1 MTDPT
6 FRRRSEAL
14 CALLCAGHP
23 WHLRVQG
30 SCMAPLLRSGASI
43 RCAARRCYWPGDL
56 VVAAAPDG
64 RLLVHRLL
72 GCLPGPEGLRWLTQA
87 DAATRPDGAL
97 PRDRILGRVVGGAVD
112 PAALSI
118 PWWHR
123 LWAFGRLLRHAL
135 RAGARRLGTRLP
147 RARRSP

>member
-1 MTDPT
+1 MTDPA
-6 FRRRSEAL
+6 FRRRSEAPR
-14 CALLCAGHP
+14 ALLSAGHP
-23 WHLRVQG
+23 WRLQVHG

-43 RCAARRCYWPGDL
+43 HCAARRRYWPGDL

-72 GCLPGPEGLRWLTQA
+72 GCLPGPEGPRWLTQA
-87 DAATRPDGAL
+87 DSATHPDGAL
-97 PRDRILGRVVGGAVD
+97 PRNRILGRVVGGEAH

-123 LWAFGRLLRHAL
+123 LWACGRLLRHAL